1 MNIFGE
7 EHPSVWAIELGKVN
21 LGTGLSTVGHLV
33 PEGTPGSSEFKPLRH
48 KQKLHDDIGYYVS
61 RDGRILS
68 IKGNR
73 KPKISSPSR
82 RSKCVDKS
90 TDGSKYIKPGNLNL
104 SVPMGYYEDY
114 EYTASTTFKYGKKYV
129 SKNKTK
135 PNVRFHKV
143 AIETWKPFEEWC
155 HEQELFYYDRFLIS
169 DSGDNITDMCLM
181 SMCQYQIMAN
191 STYSWWGAWLSNSE
205 NVIAPNLWF
214 GPDGQDPKDIY
225 VKRWRYLDV

>member
-143 AIETWKPFEEWC
+143 AIETWKPFEEYCNEADPPIPLEDW
-155 HEQELFYYDRFLIS
+155 ENTPESVKKFVLESYYVDHIDDDTSNASVDNLRYCTPPRNS
-169 DSGDNITDMCLM
+169 NYRKGKSG
-181 SMCQYQIMAN
+181 
-191 STYSWWGAWLSNSE
+191 
-205 NVIAPNLWF
+205 
-214 GPDGQDPKDIY
+214 GPK
-225 VKRWRYLDV
+225 

>member
-7 EHPSVWAIELGKVN
+7 EHPSVWAIELGEVN
-21 LGTGLSTVGHLV
+21 LGTGFTTLGQVV
-33 PEGTPGSSEFKPLRH
+33 PEGTPGSSEFKPLSH
-48 KQKLHDDIGYYVS
+48 KQKLHDDLGYYIS

-73 KPKISSPSR
+73 KPIISSPSR

-143 AIETWKPFEEWC
+143 AIETWKPFEEYCNEADPPIPLEDW
-155 HEQELFYYDRFLIS
+155 ENTPESVKKFVLESYYVDHIDDDTS
-169 DSGDNITDMCLM
+169 NASVDNL
-181 SMCQYQIMAN
+181 
-191 STYSWWGAWLSNSE
+191 
-205 NVIAPNLWF
+205 
-214 GPDGQDPKDIY
+214 
-225 VKRWRYLDV
+225 R